1 MDKNTEKIVKYI
13 GWVLSMPTS
22 QKKCNYPERM
32 NDVEHIESSK
42 AKKTNRIRIDAIE
55 PEEFSGEWLEHPT
68 ATSYPNNLKEES
80 LDGQQIVE
88 LKRGSKGR
96 KFLPAAISNLNIQTL
111 GYIGDIPDFRYDTK
125 SKKFYTESSI
135 CHERTTTELNQAA
148 SALRLF
154 EGISFDEI
162 LNLCN
167 ILYENPYFAAYTNIG
182 KRVYQIIRDWPVS
195 MTFDEPYYYR
205 ARIADS
211 ENELYLASDM
221 MMPPE
226 GIPSQGRYNEYG
238 RSCFYFTNS
247 LEGAVKEV
255 AGHQGQRDKYVQ
267 IIQLKPSGNVKLI
280 DLSKMVGTRN
290 SFVTALRKSVS
301 DEKAKVKKEYLLPNY
316 VAGCCRA
323 AGFDGIKYRGS
334 NYKCYVLWNDTK
346 MDIAHYLEPK
356 RIKEY
361 LK

>member
-1 MDKNTEKIVKYI
+1 MQSISN
-13 GWVLSMPTS
+13 P
-22 QKKCNYPERM
+22 QKQ
-32 NDVEHIESSK
+32 
-42 AKKTNRIRIDAIE
+42 KKTNRIRIDAIE

-238 RSCFYFTNS
+238 RSCFYCTNS

>member
-1 MDKNTEKIVKYI
+1 MKLSEWKLYSIYALGHILQGSPEADEKYLKILFKYLMGKEQYHAELMDYEEAHTQIRNSLFGICCGFHTVYAVHVCISVCRSLIIV
-13 GWVLSMPTS
+13 SF
-22 QKKCNYPERM
+22 
-32 NDVEHIESSK
+32 VE
-42 AKKTNRIRIDAIE
+42 T
-55 PEEFSGEWLEHPT
+55 
-68 ATSYPNNLKEES
+68 
-80 LDGQQIVE
+80 
-88 LKRGSKGR
+88 
-96 KFLPAAISNLNIQTL
+96 
-111 GYIGDIPDFRYDTK
+111 
-125 SKKFYTESSI
+125 
-135 CHERTTTELNQAA
+135 
-148 SALRLF
+148 
-154 EGISFDEI
+154 ISFDEI

-267 IIQLKPSGNVKLI
+267 IIQLK
-280 DLSKMVGTRN
+280 
-290 SFVTALRKSVS
+290 
-301 DEKAKVKKEYLLPNY
+301 
-316 VAGCCRA
+316 
-323 AGFDGIKYRGS
+323 
-334 NYKCYVLWNDTK
+334 
-346 MDIAHYLEPK
+346 
-356 RIKEY
+356 
-361 LK
+361 

>member
-1 MDKNTEKIVKYI
+1 M
-13 GWVLSMPTS
+13 
-22 QKKCNYPERM
+22 
-32 NDVEHIESSK
+32 
-42 AKKTNRIRIDAIE
+42 
-55 PEEFSGEWLEHPT
+55 
-68 ATSYPNNLKEES
+68 
-80 LDGQQIVE
+80 DGQQIVE

-238 RSCFYFTNS
+238 RSC
-247 LEGAVKEV
+247 
-255 AGHQGQRDKYVQ
+255 
-267 IIQLKPSGNVKLI
+267 
-280 DLSKMVGTRN
+280 
-290 SFVTALRKSVS
+290 
-301 DEKAKVKKEYLLPNY
+301 
-316 VAGCCRA
+316 
-323 AGFDGIKYRGS
+323 
-334 NYKCYVLWNDTK
+334 
-346 MDIAHYLEPK
+346 
-356 RIKEY
+356 
-361 LK
+361 

>member
-1 MDKNTEKIVKYI
+1 MQSISN
-13 GWVLSMPTS
+13 P
-22 QKKCNYPERM
+22 QKQ
-32 NDVEHIESSK
+32 
-42 AKKTNRIRIDAIE
+42 KKTNRIRIDAIE
-55 PEEFSGEWLEHPT
+55 PEAFSGEWVEHPT